1 MDEEISRFSRFI
13 GRHQFA
19 LFISGVVVLSL
30 LLVIIAL
37 TLYVSSGT
45 AQLDLSRPGY
55 EKIRTQV
62 RNDESFK
69 GFSDSGPL
77 DDTSLKQFESLYD
90 QRLKEVESVDAFGN
104 DVLSP
109 KSLQIDQ
116 QSAVE

>member
-1 MDEEISRFSRFI
+1 MDEEFSKFSRYMH
-13 GRHQFA
+13 RHQFIV
-19 LFISGVVVLSL
+19 FISGVIVLAF
-30 LLVIIAL
+30 LLVTVAL

-62 RNDESFK
+62 RSDESFK
-69 GFSDSGPL
+69 GFSSSGTL
-77 DDTSLKQFESLYD
+77 DDASLKQFESLYD
-90 QRLKEVESVDAFGN
+90 QRLKEIESVDAFGN

-116 QSAVE
+116 QPAAE

>member
-1 MDEEISRFSRFI
+1 MDEETSRYSLFIS
-13 GRHQFA
+13 RHQFA
-19 LFISGVVVLSL
+19 LFISGVAVLSL
-30 LLVIIAL
+30 LLVTVAL

-62 RNDESFK
+62 RSDESFK

-77 DDTSLKQFESLYD
+77 DESSLKQFESLYD
-90 QRLKEVESVDAFGN
+90 QRLKDVESVDAFGN

-116 QSAVE
+116 QPAAQ